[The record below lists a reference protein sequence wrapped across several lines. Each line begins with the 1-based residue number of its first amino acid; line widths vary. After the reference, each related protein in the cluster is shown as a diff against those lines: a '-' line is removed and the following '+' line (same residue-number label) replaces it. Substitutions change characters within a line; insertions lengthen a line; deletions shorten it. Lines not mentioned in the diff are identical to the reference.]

1 MSKTILFPVGDRV
14 LVKRKEVEEKSA
26 GGIILTKDAQEK
38 EQQGEI
44 ILVGELIHQKNL
56 LISGVIAHFG
66 QYAGTNIKHE
76 GEVFTI
82 LKESDILAVTVG
94 DDRV

>member
-14 LVKRKEVEEKSA
+14 LVKRKEVEQTSA
-26 GGIILTKDAQEK
+26 GGIILSKEAQET

-44 ILVGELIHQKNL
+44 ILVGELVKQKNIL
-56 LISGVIAHFG
+56 QEGAIAHFG
-66 QYAGTNIKHE
+66 QYAGTNIKHN
-76 GEVFTI
+76 GEVFVL
-82 LKESDILAVTVG
+82 LKESDVLAVTME

>member
-14 LVKRKEVEEKSA
+14 LVKRKEKEDKSA
-26 GGIILTKDAQEK
+26 GGIILSKEAQET

-44 ILVGELIHQKNL
+44 ILVGELIQQKHIL
-56 LISGVIAHFG
+56 KAGVMAHFG

-76 GEVFTI
+76 GEVFVL